1 MNLQRLTA
9 AAYFIAT
16 NLAVLC
22 YLGSVRSTAVW
33 TYLIPAVG
41 IAAFAT
47 TAPRKSTSY
56 SSLISG
62 LVCGMAWAVV
72 VNTLSGENLGP
83 VARSTAACIIGT
95 TFVVFGIRRREPNT
109 SLVGELV
116 IIAGALYNG
125 AANEVWKLAIV
136 AVGFHLVGYFG
147 ASQATQKRQPR
158 ALSWRSLLTLLLL
171 LPAGTTIIFVTSW
184 NLPAIINQNGPR
196 QSVVL
201 SKADISPPWK
211 SPENTTTTV
220 TEVPVKTDAL
230 IPKSPNSVVKPDV
243 KQVEKNK
250 VDWLSVLKI
259 VGLFL

>member
-1 MNLQRLTA
+1 MNLHRLTA

-16 NLAVLC
+16 SLAVLC
-22 YLGSVRSTAVW
+22 YLGSVRSTAVL
-33 TYLIPAVG
+33 TYLLPAVG

-56 SSLISG
+56 SGLLSG
-62 LVCGMAWAVV
+62 LVFGIAWAVV
-72 VNTLSGENLGP
+72 VNILSGEYLGP
-83 VARSTAACIIGT
+83 VARSTTACVVGT
-95 TFVVFGIRRREPNT
+95 TLVVFGIRHRQPNT

-116 IIAGALYNG
+116 IIAGALYYG
-125 AANEVWKLAIV
+125 AANEIWKLAIV
-136 AVGFHLVGYFG
+136 AVAFHLVGHFG

-158 ALSWRSLLTLLLL
+158 ALSWRSLLMLLLL
-171 LPAGTTIIFVTSW
+171 LLAGTTIIFVTSW
-184 NLPAIINQNGPR
+184 NLPAIFNLNGPR

-220 TEVPVKTDAL
+220 ANVPVKTDAL
-230 IPKSPNSVVKPDV
+230 IQESPNSVIKPDV

-259 VGLFL
+259 VGFFL